1 MVRGFTLIYSF
12 EIASIDESLFS
23 RRLQHLLRA
32 AAPGGRWFWEAKNTS
47 ELRSM
52 RLQRYHFAP
61 AGLAG
66 HGRRDSK
73 PQPGWSTRTLGKRRQ
88 RRVQNK
94 MPSSDRLYAGT
105 AVSCQTDPL
114 LDNDRK

>member
-1 MVRGFTLIYSF
+1 MNRCFRAGFNTSCG
-12 EIASIDESLFS
+12 
-23 RRLQHLLRA
+23 LQRQ
-32 AAPGGRWFWEAKNTS
+32 GGRWFWEAKNTS

-52 RLQRYHFAP
+52 RLQRYHFTP

-114 LDNDRK
+114 LDNDRKVRDHFAG